1 MRRALAL
8 AASLV
13 EHAARSRHGG
23 TPSPQPKSETSDFG
37 WGEGWG
43 EGGPSYRCRNP
54 LTPPLSPAGRGS
66 RPHSWLGRAL
76 VFAAV
81 GLLVVC
87 ASAAAE
93 PVEDFYRGKTI
104 TIYVGTG
111 VGAGAV
117 SAYPTAL
124 APVIRKYIPGNPNIV
139 VSHMPGAGGIKAATF
154 IESIGPQDG
163 TAWGFITRGFMLA
176 PLLKLPQ
183 ANFQPARFNW
193 IGSPSRTVSIGA
205 VWNASTPVRSIEQ
218 AMQREVVV
226 GATSIAQ
233 DTGIFPR
240 ALNQVLGT
248 RFKIVSG
255 YASVGA
261 VDIAME
267 RGEVQGKVGTTWK
280 SLNSGPSAHWV
291 KNGIVSVLVQLGI
304 RKSPDIPADV
314 PLALDLAKS
323 PEDRQVLEVL
333 CAPSA
338 TGYPSFMGPGVPK
351 ERIEAVRVAYAAA
364 MKDPEFID
372 AVLKSGLDID
382 PIGAEELTSI
392 VRGIYA
398 LPDAAVAR
406 ARELLPAQ

>member
-1 MRRALAL
+1 MQR
-8 AASLV
+8 
-13 EHAARSRHGG
+13 
-23 TPSPQPKSETSDFG
+23 PSPMLAVVAIAT
-37 WGEGWG
+37 
-43 EGGPSYRCRNP
+43 
-54 LTPPLSPAGRGS
+54 LS
-66 RPHSWLGRAL
+66 
-76 VFAAV
+76 
-81 GLLVVC
+81 GL
-87 ASAAAE
+87 APAAAE
-93 PVEDFYRGKTI
+93 TVEEFYRGKTI

-111 VGAGAV
+111 MGAGAV
-117 SAYPTAL
+117 SAYPMAL
-124 APVIRKYIPGNPNIV
+124 APVIRKYIPGNPNVV
-139 VSHMPGAGGIKAATF
+139 VSHMPGAGGIKAASF
-154 IESIGPQDG
+154 IESIAPQDG

-205 VWNASTPVRSIEQ
+205 VWNASTPVRSIQ
-218 AMQREVVV
+218 DAMQSEIVV

-240 ALNQVLGT
+240 ALNRVLGT
-248 RFKIVSG
+248 RFKVVTG

-267 RGEVQGKVGTTWK
+267 RGEVQGKVGSTWK

-291 KNGIVSVLVQLGI
+291 KDGIVSVIVQLGV
-304 RKSPDIPADV
+304 RKSPDIPTDV

-338 TGYPSFMGPGVPK
+338 TGYPSFMGPGVPR
-351 ERIEAVRVAYAAA
+351 ERVEAIRTAYAAA
-364 MKDPEFID
+364 MMDPEFID
-372 AVLKSGLDID
+372 AVIKSGLDID
-382 PIGAEELTSI
+382 PIGADELTDV

-398 LPDAAVAR
+398 LPETAVAR

>member
-1 MRRALAL
+1 LA
-8 AASLV
+8 
-13 EHAARSRHGG
+13 
-23 TPSPQPKSETSDFG
+23 FG
-37 WGEGWG
+37 H
-43 EGGPSYRCRNP
+43 
-54 LTPPLSPAGRGS
+54 T
-66 RPHSWLGRAL
+66 
-76 VFAAV
+76 V
-81 GLLVVC
+81 
-87 ASAAAE
+87 AAAE
-93 PVEDFYRGKTI
+93 PVADFYRGKTI

-117 SAYPTAL
+117 SAYPMAL

-154 IESIGPQDG
+154 IESIGAQDG

-193 IGSPSRTVSIGA
+193 IGSPSRTVSIGV
-205 VWNASTPVRSIEQ
+205 VWNASTPTRTIAD

-248 RFKIVSG
+248 RFRIVSG

-261 VDIAME
+261 VDIALE
-267 RGEVQGKVGTTWK
+267 RGEVQGKVGSTWK

-291 KNGIVSVLVQLGI
+291 KDGIVSVLVQLGV
-304 RKSPDIPADV
+304 RKSPDIPAEV

-351 ERIEAVRVAYAAA
+351 ERVDAIRAAYAAA

-372 AVLKSGLDID
+372 AVLRGGLDID
-382 PIGAEELTSI
+382 PISAEELASV
-392 VRGIYA
+392 VRSIYA